1 MSKNIVITPGDG
13 IGKEVTV
20 QARKVMEYMAKRFQ
34 IVLEFTEVPI
44 GGTAYDLTE
53 HPYLTKPSRLVK
65 LQMPF
70 F

>member
-44 GGTAYDLTE
+44 GGTAYDLTGT
-53 HPYLTKPSRLVK
+53 PPT
-65 LQMPF
+65 
-70 F
+70 

>member
-34 IVLEFTEVPI
+34 IVLELSLI
-44 GGTAYDLTE
+44 
-53 HPYLTKPSRLVK
+53 HI
-65 LQMPF
+65 
-70 F
+70 